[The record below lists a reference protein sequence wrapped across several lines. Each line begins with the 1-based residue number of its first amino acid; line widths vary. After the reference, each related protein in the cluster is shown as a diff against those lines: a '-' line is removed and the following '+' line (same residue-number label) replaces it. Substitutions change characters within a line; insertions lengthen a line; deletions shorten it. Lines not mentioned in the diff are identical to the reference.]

1 VVAASTQEKK
11 PPKNL
16 ASLVF
21 RVPNIFLPKRSQ
33 AMSSISAMGNM
44 GMSMMQ
50 GMHCPHHKP
59 DAGKLTS
66 DVFAKLDPTG
76 QGSIDAQSF
85 LAALGSQTA
94 KPVNGETPPPAISK
108 DDASQFF
115 TAMDGNSDGKVT
127 PEEMN
132 AMFAKVSEQFQTR
145 MQMQQQAGTDPTA
158 QQGVQGHHHHGR
170 KPDALNNSD
179 ALMQAVN
186 AAQAGTTP
194 ATASATQSAD
204 QLQRQLMNMMR
215 RYEQM
220 GATSS
225 ATSATATP
233 AVSIAA

>member
-1 VVAASTQEKK
+1 
-11 PPKNL
+11 
-16 ASLVF
+16 
-21 RVPNIFLPKRSQ
+21 
-33 AMSSISAMGNM
+33 MSSISAMGNM
-44 GMSMMQ
+44 DMSMMQ
-50 GMHCPHHKP
+50 GMHRAHHKP

-66 DVFAKLDPTG
+66 DVFSKLDPTG

-85 LAALGSQTA
+85 LAALSSQMA
-94 KPVNGETPPPAISK
+94 KPENGVAGAAPAVTE

-225 ATSATATP
+225 ATNATASTTG
-233 AVSIAA
+233 ASSLVNLAA

>member
-1 VVAASTQEKK
+1 
-11 PPKNL
+11 
-16 ASLVF
+16 
-21 RVPNIFLPKRSQ
+21 
-33 AMSSISAMGNM
+33 MGNM
-44 GMSMMQ
+44 DMGQMQ
-50 GMHCPHHKP
+50 GMHRAHQKP
-59 DAGKLTS
+59 DAGKLTN

-94 KPVNGETPPPAISK
+94 QPVNGATSSPAISEN
-108 DDASQFF
+108 DASQFF

-145 MQMQQQAGTDPTA
+145 MQMQQQAGTDLTA
-158 QQGVQGHHHHGR
+158 QQGVQGHRHQHGH
-170 KPDALNNSD
+170 KQQDALNDSD

-220 GATSS
+220 GALPTSG
-225 ATSATATP
+225 AAPVTTATP

>member
-1 VVAASTQEKK
+1 
-11 PPKNL
+11 
-16 ASLVF
+16 
-21 RVPNIFLPKRSQ
+21 
-33 AMSSISAMGNM
+33 MSNISAMGNM
-44 GMSMMQ
+44 DMSMLH
-50 GMHCPHHKP
+50 GMHRAHHKP

-66 DVFAKLDPTG
+66 DVFAKLDPIG
-76 QGSIDAQSF
+76 QGAIDAQSF
-85 LAALGSQTA
+85 LAALSSQMA
-94 KPVNGETPPPAISK
+94 KPENGVAGAAPAVTE

-145 MQMQQQAGTDPTA
+145 MQMMQQQASVDSSGQASPWLS
-158 QQGVQGHHHHGR
+158 GHRGH

-194 ATASATQSAD
+194 ATANASQSAD

-220 GATSS
+220 GASTLSGSLTGAAASASS
-225 ATSATATP
+225 SVNLAS
-233 AVSIAA
+233 